1 MDHEVEHYAHLGP
14 TRLKRSQT
22 LNRQV
27 SWGANRLLQKS
38 HDGVVVLDVPYLYD
52 AIMLIRL
59 IHDCLGF
66 LGGSTEGFLHQ
77 EMATRL
83 KQGKSD
89 LGMKVGRSHH
99 ADRVTGRAHLFETCE
114 SLAVVLLAGI
124 GCRFIVYVQ
133 NPDQFTAFE
142 LMINASVMPT

>member
-1 MDHEVEHYAHLGP
+1 
-14 TRLKRSQT
+14 
-22 LNRQV
+22 
-27 SWGANRLLQKS
+27 
-38 HDGVVVLDVPYLYD
+38 VLDVPYLYD

-59 IHDCLGF
+59 VHDCLGF
-66 LGGSTEGFLHQ
+66 LGGSTERFLHQ

-89 LGMKVGRSHH
+89 LGMKVGRSHYTDGF
-99 ADRVTGRAHLFETCE
+99 ASSAHLFETCE
-114 SLAVVLLAGI
+114 SLAIVLLAGSD
-124 GCRFIVYVQ
+124 CRFIVYVQ